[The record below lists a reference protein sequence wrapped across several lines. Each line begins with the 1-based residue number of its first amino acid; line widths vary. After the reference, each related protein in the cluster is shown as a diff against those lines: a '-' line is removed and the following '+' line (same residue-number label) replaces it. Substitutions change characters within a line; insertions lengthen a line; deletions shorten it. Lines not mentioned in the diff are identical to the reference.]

1 MTVFKESMT
10 GRRYNPGMLDRY
22 FATGEKTLHSLH
34 YIAGRVDAC
43 LGDVAAMSEDEL
55 WELNVRLSRD
65 ARRLRSAGPGELQ
78 DRPEVSLLDVK
89 RELARRVLSDCRFCD
104 RRCGADR
111 SGGETGWCGV
121 GARAR
126 VSSDFLHMGE
136 EPELV
141 PSHTIFFSGCTFAC
155 AYCQNWDIAMHA
167 SSGRQADATEL
178 AGSLRDGILQGS
190 RNVNFVGGDP
200 DPDLPVILDTLAA
213 LGEDGAFLPMVW
225 NSNTYA
231 SVETMAI
238 LDGVADVHL
247 ADFRYGN
254 DECARELSEVDGY
267 TGVVERNLGRAF
279 EDAEVMI
286 RHLVLPGHLECC
298 TRPIMEWTAR
308 NLPGVYF
315 NLMFQYRPEYRAGL
329 FPGMNRRLTQEERS
343 LATEIALSCGL
354 SFE

>member
-1 MTVFKESMT
+1 MTAFNESCS
-10 GRRYNPGMLDRY
+10 GRRYNPGMLERY
-22 FATGEKTLHSLH
+22 FATGEKNLHSLY
-34 YIAGRVDAC
+34 YIAGRVDARVS
-43 LGDVAAMSEDEL
+43 DVGSLSEARL
-55 WELNVRLSRD
+55 WELNASLGIE
-65 ARRLRSAGPGELQ
+65 ARGLRGAGHGELPEK
-78 DRPEVSLLDVK
+78 PEVSLLDVK
-89 RELARRVLSDCRFCD
+89 RELAGRVLSDCRFCD

-111 SGGETGWCGV
+111 AGGETGWCGV
-121 GARAR
+121 GAVPR

-155 AYCQNWDIAMHA
+155 AYCQNWDIAVHA
-167 SSGRQADATEL
+167 LTGRPAGAEEL
-178 AGSLRDGILQGS
+178 ADSLRDGIAQGS

-200 DPDLPVILDTLAA
+200 DPDLPLVLDTLAA

-231 SVETMAI
+231 SEETMSL

-254 DECARELSEVDGY
+254 DECAKELSEVDGY
-267 TGVVERNLGRAF
+267 VGSVTRNLRRAHQ
-279 EDAEVMI
+279 DSEVMI
-286 RHLVLPGHLECC
+286 RHLVLPGHLDCC
-298 TRPIMEWTAR
+298 TRPVMEWTAE

-329 FPGMNRRLTQEERS
+329 FPGIDRRLTREEMIR
-343 LATEIALSCGL
+343 ATGMANSFGL
-354 SFE
+354 SIE